1 MSSIPFWFN
10 DPSILLNKEHIH
22 KIWPNPDMKYKEKL
36 NAITRLVIILSIL
49 GYVLTNSYKM
59 LLSCLFTLGIIVML
73 YKTHNKNAVE
83 EYLYAV
89 ENIGE
94 SPANSP
100 LLEKDPFHHTPMMS
114 ATYRGHAHIVKYLL
128 SVKI

>member
-1 MSSIPFWFN
+1 MQYAHNAFGLEGVKGLGASLFMRGSPF
-10 DPSILLNKEHIH
+10 
-22 KIWPNPDMKYKEKL
+22 L
-36 NAITRLVIILSIL
+36 NAAWNGDLDYI
-49 GYVLTNSYKM
+49 
-59 LLSCLFTLGIIVML
+59 
-73 YKTHNKNAVE
+73 KNAVE
-83 EYLYAV
+83 EHLYAV

-128 SVKI
+128 TLKNHLCY